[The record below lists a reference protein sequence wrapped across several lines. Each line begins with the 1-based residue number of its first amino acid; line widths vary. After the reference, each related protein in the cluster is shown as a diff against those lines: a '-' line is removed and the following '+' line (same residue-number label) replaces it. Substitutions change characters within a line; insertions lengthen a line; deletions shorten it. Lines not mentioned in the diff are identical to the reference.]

1 MTLSGAESSSAMRV
15 VPNFDPPGP
24 GPSGAD
30 DGLIDP
36 RNLIASTSSYR
47 SALYN
52 AARPL
57 NRGAIKSGANES
69 WVKNRQD
76 PDPYRPPNLP
86 LFRFGAM
93 KDAMNE
99 MTNIKD
105 RVIFKVFSNL
115 VEIIVME
122 KADEYDLAM
131 AMWLL
136 SHCTGHLM
144 LNTPTTD
151 QPKKLIHIANVTK
164 ESRIRDLVFSI
175 VGNITRYPAHFV
187 LQTKYSM
194 DGSVLA
200 SPLMNKH
207 TLARVYTAVKND
219 YIEHKI

>member
-1 MTLSGAESSSAMRV
+1 MTLSGAESSSGMRV

-36 RNLIASTSSYR
+36 RRLIASTSSYR

-52 AARPL
+52 PARPL

-136 SHCTGHLM
+136 SHCTGHLL
-144 LNTPTTD
+144 LNSPTPTD
-151 QPKKLIHIANVTK
+151 PKKLIHIANVTK
-164 ESRIRDLVFSI
+164 ESRIRDLVHAV
-175 VGNITRYPAHFV
+175 VGNILTHPAHFV
-187 LQTKYSM
+187 LQSKFNLE
-194 DGSVLA
+194 GSIFD
-200 SPLMNKH
+200 SPMLNKH
-207 TLARVYTAVKND
+207 TMARVYTAVKND
-219 YIEHKI
+219 YIENKI